1 MGIGIIDNFDVNAKK
16 PIDSRFGPYESP
28 TEALNAIDI
37 VTQRFQGLVVL
48 VTGSAYL
55 TDGRPTEYW
64 FQDGIENNDL
74 VIKPGGS
81 DSNAFP
87 FTGSAE
93 ITGSLILTGSL
104 STTGSVNLT
113 LDTSSTAVD
122 KVMMYDDTTGQVFI
136 TSSDAIGGSS
146 VTFVG
151 TQSSQMESSPPIASG
166 TIQKI
171 KTLEFN
177 QSDTE
182 TLVQFDENNGELT
195 FIFGDI
201 PTPTVV
207 IDEDNYND
215 NLFNLEE
222 QTFNI
227 KGGYNIQADGFISA
241 SLIRLFPLPVETL
254 VHTNVASSSPFQ
266 LFKQLENVTGSITS
280 PNYRFRMELTSSNVL
295 SGDERNASINLE
307 LNLDKLPPSSPT
319 NTFDTSQI
327 SQFGGVSQIYSNNYI
342 EEGAT
347 GSISYTASKG
357 GNDQNFRFIKLQ
369 DISFNNPVTMAPSA
383 NGFTQISG
391 SIDITT
397 EPNNHIFQ
405 FKSNAVYDSNNGP
418 NPLTGGPTPNLPGLP
433 LNDPVVPKNMPS
445 LLEEYK
451 RIKSPRIAGFLISE
465 TSSIITNP
473 EDIEFWANHAQIST
487 KPGEE
492 GQLFYQSHS
501 PTAGNP
507 NNLVGYVQNV
517 NNSIHVI
524 VISNSYTLAD
534 VVAGGI
540 AGFLGAFD
548 LYPNVNGYNV
558 YVGNAVQGP
567 TGNLAQKYKLITT

>member
-1 MGIGIIDNFDVNAKK
+1 MPIGYPDILVHNNEFEPLVDITSIKGNAYPINSLID
-16 PIDSRFGPYESP
+16 
-28 TEALNAIDI
+28 
-37 VTQRFQGLVVL
+37 
-48 VTGSAYL
+48 TGSIPEEKRNIGAIVFVTSSREFFGFIGTSSNDWDIPTNWEL
-55 TDGRPTEYW
+55 LGR
-64 FQDGIENNDL
+64 
-74 VIKPGGS
+74 GGE
-81 DSNAFP
+81 SNTFP
-87 FTGSAE
+87 FTGSAL
-93 ITGSLILTGSL
+93 ITGSLTLTGSL

-122 KVMMYDDTTGQVFI
+122 KVMMYDDSTGQVFI
-136 TSSDAIGGSS
+136 TSSEAIGGSS
-146 VTFVG
+146 IEFLGNSEPNIPSPQVI
-151 TQSSQMESSPPIASG
+151 QS
-166 TIQKI
+166 IQ
-171 KTLEFN
+171 TLDFGDD
-177 QSDTE
+177 DT
-182 TLVQFDENNGELT
+182 LIQFDQSTGNLK
-195 FIFGDI
+195 FIFG
-201 PTPTVV
+201 TPPPPSVG
-207 IDEDNYND
+207 IDQI
-215 NLFNLEE
+215 NLFQPNRFNLEP
-222 QTFNI
+222 QTFTVR
-227 KGGYNIQADGFISA
+227 GTYNRQANGFMSA
-241 SLIRLFPLPVETL
+241 SLKEVLPSASLLAIRTSEPP
-254 VHTNVASSSPFQ
+254 TNALTKTFTDR
-266 LFKQLENVTGSITS
+266 TGSKTNN
-280 PNYRFRMELTSSNVL
+280 PEYRFTMELTSSDAIDPTIEDVKITTL
-295 SGDERNASINLE
+295 T
-307 LNLDKLPPSSPT
+307 LNLAKQNPTPPT

-327 SQFGGVSQIYSNNYI
+327 SQFGGSPNIYGTKI
-342 EEGAT
+342 EVGAT
-347 GSISYTASKG
+347 GIISYTASKG
-357 GNDQNFRFIKLQ
+357 GNDQNFRFIRLD
-369 DISFNNPVTMAPSA
+369 DISSNNPVTMAPSA
-383 NGFTQISG
+383 NGFTKISG

-397 EPNNHIFQ
+397 KSNTHIFQ